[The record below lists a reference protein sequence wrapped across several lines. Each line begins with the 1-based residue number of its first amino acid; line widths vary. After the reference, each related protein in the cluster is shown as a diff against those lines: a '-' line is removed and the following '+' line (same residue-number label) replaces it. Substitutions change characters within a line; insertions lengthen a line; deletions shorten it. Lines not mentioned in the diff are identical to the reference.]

1 MSLRGLEGF
10 KYEAMQV
17 EVKRR
22 GHLGRLRVGSLLAR
36 RMMMLPKDHLTD
48 SANPTGRERERDRE
62 SETCKD
68 RFQAPKPGQTRKL
81 T

>member
-36 RMMMLPKDHLTD
+36 RMMMLPKDRLTD
-48 SANPTGRERERDRE
+48 SANPTGGERERERQRE
-62 SETCKD
+62 RD
-68 RFQAPKPGQTRKL
+68 MQRPLPGTKARPN
-81 T
+81 

>member
-48 SANPTGRERERDRE
+48 SANPTGERERERRQRE
-62 SETCKD
+62 RD
-68 RFQAPKPGQTRKL
+68 MQRPLPGTKARPN
-81 T
+81 

>member
-36 RMMMLPKDHLTD
+36 RMMMLPKDRLTD
-48 SANPTGRERERDRE
+48 SANPTGGERERARHAKTASRHQSQAKLE
-62 SETCKD
+62 S
-68 RFQAPKPGQTRKL
+68 
-81 T
+81 

>member
-36 RMMMLPKDHLTD
+36 RMMMLPKDRLTD
-48 SANPTGRERERDRE
+48 SANPTGGERERETERARHAKTASRHQSQAKLE
-62 SETCKD
+62 S
-68 RFQAPKPGQTRKL
+68 
-81 T
+81 